1 MLSNTFSI
9 ILNEKGLLV
18 DEKLEIR
25 ATLRTVSG
33 NH

>member
-18 DEKLEIR
+18 DEKLENS
-25 ATLRTVSG
+25 ATLTVSG